1 MERKLHA
8 LEDQTEERR
17 LQRFGEQIV
26 GLEVGVVYLDDL
38 FPPAEQ
44 DRRLD
49 DSVTIGRIVLSPDL
63 ALAA

>member
-17 LQRFGEQIV
+17 LQRFGERVV
-26 GLEVGVVYLDDL
+26 GLQVGVVYLDDL
-38 FPPAEQ
+38 FPPHEQ

-49 DSVTIGRIVLSPDL
+49 DSVTIGRIVLSPNL